1 MASDSE
7 TNVPD
12 RSAPQAGAQTGE
24 VILRTEGLT
33 KHYGGV
39 HALVDCNFE
48 IRKGEHVAIMGDN
61 GAGKSTFVRQITAVE
76 QRTSGK
82 VWFDGRY
89 VDFDG
94 PLEAREAGIET
105 VYQTLALA
113 DHLDVPD
120 NLFLGR
126 EKVKFRLG
134 PFSILDYKA
143 MREATMRGLE
153 RTGVKI
159 PNIRNTIENMSGGQR
174 QCVAIARTA
183 TFHSKLTIM
192 DEPTAALGVQ
202 ETAQVENI
210 IRTLKEA
217 GEPLI
222 LISHNMRQ
230 VMDLC
235 DRIVV
240 WRRGRICA
248 NLRKDETDGQDVVAY
263 ITGAKTQPEYEAA
276 G

>member
-1 MASDSE
+1 MSDI
-7 TNVPD
+7 V
-12 RSAPQAGAQTGE
+12 
-24 VILRTEGLT
+24 LRTEDMT

-39 HALVDCNFE
+39 HALEGADFE
-48 IRKGEHVAIMGDN
+48 LRRGEHVAIMGDN
-61 GAGKSTFVRQITAVE
+61 GAGKSTFVRQITGVE
-76 QRTSGK
+76 QRTRGK
-82 VWFDGRY
+82 VWLYGEEVNFA
-89 VDFDG
+89 G
-94 PLEAREAGIET
+94 PLDAREAGIET
-105 VYQTLALA
+105 VFQTLALA

-126 EKVKFRLG
+126 EKTKWNWLG
-134 PFSILDYKA
+134 PFRLLDYRA
-143 MREATMRGLE
+143 MRQDTLDALE

-159 PNIRNTIENMSGGQR
+159 PNIRNTIERMSGGQR

-183 TFHSKLTIM
+183 SFHSKLTIM

-210 IRTLKEA
+210 IRTLKEV

-222 LISHNMRQ
+222 LVSHNMRQ
-230 VMDLC
+230 VFDLV

-240 WRRGRICA
+240 FRRGRICA
-248 NLRKDETDGQDVVAY
+248 DLDIKGGDYSGEDVVSY
-263 ITGAKTQPEYEAA
+263 ITGAKTGEEYMETA

>member
-1 MASDSE
+1 MSDIILE
-7 TNVPD
+7 T
-12 RSAPQAGAQTGE
+12 Q
-24 VILRTEGLT
+24 GLT

-39 HALVDCNFE
+39 HALTDANFTLQA
-48 IRKGEHVAIMGDN
+48 GEHVAIMGDN
-61 GAGKSTFVRQITAVE
+61 GAGKSTFVRQITGVE
-76 QRTSGK
+76 IPTRGK
-82 VWFDGRY
+82 IIFDGAEQHFENPM
-89 VDFDG
+89 D
-94 PLEAREAGIET
+94 ARDAGIET
-105 VYQTLALA
+105 VFQTLALA
-113 DHLDVPD
+113 DDLNVPD

-126 EKVKFRLG
+126 EIVKFNLG

-143 MREATMRGLE
+143 MREATMAGLE
-153 RTGVKI
+153 KTAVKI
-159 PNIRNTIENMSGGQR
+159 PNVNNTIRNMSGGQR

-210 IRTLKEA
+210 VRTLKEA

-240 WRRGRICA
+240 FRRGRIVA
-248 NLRKDETDGQDVVAY
+248 NLRKEETDGQDVVAY
-263 ITGAKTQPEYEAA
+263 ITGAKTQPEYDYEAS
-276 G
+276 